1 MIGRSIILRFE
12 GRWLKPVS
20 FTADGT
26 VRVIGR
32 DAGCEVVL
40 PDLSVS
46 RRHAEL
52 RDRDG
57 GWEMRNCGQLGTLL
71 DGRAVPIDTWV
82 PLPHMATVAIGPYRL
97 RVELTDEQTANAMP
111 YDSTIP
117 IVGTA

>member
-32 DAGCEVVL
+32 DAACEVVL

-57 GWEMRNCGQLGTLL
+57 G
-71 DGRAVPIDTWV
+71 
-82 PLPHMATVAIGPYRL
+82 
-97 RVELTDEQTANAMP
+97 
-111 YDSTIP
+111 
-117 IVGTA
+117 